1 MADLF
6 GEVSNGFLFKTI
18 ADNWGLKYTSD
29 FEAEAGIT
37 TFRIPFGEDVGPD
50 FTLFVFVH
58 ELESL
63 LRIYGMSARV
73 ESKIDRALSLSN
85 CLNSGYL
92 LDSSLDL
99 FENRFRLKFNF
110 RWNTV
115 GLPGREAGNSVKQ
128 SAVATAGLFPL
139 MAKVMSM
146 DGDVASDFTEI
157 LEQQRKS
164 GGSSGEA
171 SESSRGLLR

>member
-18 ADNWGLKYTSD
+18 ADNWGLKYHSD

-37 TFRIPFGEDVGPD
+37 TFRIPFGEGAGPD

-63 LRIYGMSARV
+63 LRIYGMSFQE
-73 ESKIDRALSLSN
+73 ESKVDRALSLIN
-85 CLNSGYL
+85 CLNTGYL

-139 MAKVMSM
+139 MAKVMNLG
-146 DGDVASDFTEI
+146 GDVVSDFTAVLDE
-157 LEQQRKS
+157 QRKS
-164 GGSSGEA
+164 GGSPDEGF
-171 SESSRGLLR
+171 ESSQGLSL